1 MRTPGQRDADREAI
15 LIRTPKTSEWMV
27 LAEAYRRVFGAVGGH
42 DLAAE
47 VLRQH
52 LVSGEIKARFR
63 VAVLGEG
70 ITIKPLTPEDF
81 KRRAVHANHARMW
94 FDGLYEEG
102 NNILVRRADVDRIW
116 PVAAEKATAPKQLPM
131 TRPNDITPM
140 VWVAA
145 RAIYERRL
153 RGDTSITREIGLE
166 KVRRDLGIAKKIP
179 SMRTYDEA
187 CRWLRRRKYI

>member
-1 MRTPGQRDADREAI
+1 VRTPGQRDADREAI
-15 LIRTPKTSEWMV
+15 FIRTPKTSEWMA
-27 LAEAYRRVFGAVGGH
+27 LAEAYRRVFGTVGGH

-52 LVSGEIKARFR
+52 LVSGEIKAQFR
-63 VAVLGEG
+63 VVVLGEG

-81 KRRAVHANHARMW
+81 KGRAVHANHARMW
-94 FDGLYEEG
+94 FDGLDEEG
-102 NNILVRRADVDRIW
+102 NNILVRRADVNRIW
-116 PVAAEKATAPKQLPM
+116 PVAAEKPTAWL
-131 TRPNDITPM
+131 T
-140 VWVAA
+140 A